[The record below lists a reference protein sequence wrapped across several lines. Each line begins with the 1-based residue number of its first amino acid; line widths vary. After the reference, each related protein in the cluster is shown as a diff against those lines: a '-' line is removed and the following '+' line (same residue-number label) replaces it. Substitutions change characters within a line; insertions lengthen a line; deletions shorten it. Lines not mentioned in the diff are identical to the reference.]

1 MSKERELLKRTI
13 YFLEPLDWEAG
24 VEQACQ
30 DLIREIEEL
39 LAQPEHL
46 GGVTDMV
53 ERKQPLRELININKE
68 WHQIGYEKAKQELKR
83 EPLSEEEIIKLWVNK
98 SPINEFDCVRLVE
111 KAHGIGDRD
120 E

>member
-1 MSKERELLKRTI
+1 MSKEREMIEKLCSFQMTYSDWLL
-13 YFLEPLDWEAG
+13 
-24 VEQACQ
+24 
-30 DLIREIEEL
+30 LIADAEEL

-83 EPLSEEEIIKLWVNK
+83 EPLSVGCIQNGLSSEEVPDYKSMTFIKG
-98 SPINEFDCVRLVE
+98 IRFAE
-111 KAHGIGDRD
+111 KQHGIGG
-120 E
+120 EE